1 MRNYTIIISFL
12 LLPIANLFAQTKD
25 TARMDTSKPRIRD
38 LKEVVVESR
47 PPVRMKGDTVE
58 YNASQY
64 KTKENAV
71 VEDLLKKLPGVKVD
85 QGGNI
90 TAQGERVGKVLVDGK
105 EFFGNDPAIATKNLP
120 ADMVAKVQVLDK
132 MSDQEEFTGI
142 DDGDKVKT
150 INIVTKKNSKKGYF
164 GNVSAGIGPDG
175 KYDGGLNIN
184 SIAGEQQLSLLFKAN
199 NVNKSGFSTS
209 ELIKMLS
216 ANPELFNSLP
226 ATAIAELSK
235 MKGVHIDS
243 DDPAEKAQLA
253 RPTGLNNTQ
262 YGGVNYN
269 NDWSDALKLRSSYF
283 FNRFTSRNS
292 FNYDRHYL
300 LADTA
305 YNYLQNGIALQ
316 ENNNHRGNAAVDIK
330 LDRYNSLKISPA
342 VNRNTS
348 DIKSNRTYRSYSAD
362 NTLLLN
368 QGEQVLNSNNTNT
381 DAMADILYRHRFG
394 KPGRTISLAVT
405 PEYLR
410 LENRGLNIAK
420 NEHYNLR
427 TKDSI
432 NQQTTGHSDNYSLN
446 NNLIYT
452 EQLSI
457 HTALRLTEQFNI
469 NQGDYKQ
476 LAYNINHVDGQYNE
490 LDDRYSDIYNSTIT
504 RNIADVALAGRYKKF
519 NYTVGLSVENSR
531 LKGISDAKAYRLSGY
546 YNTLLPHLYAKYR
559 FSKSKQLT
567 LNYSSNAILPGLN
580 QLRPL
585 EDISDPLYIRKGN
598 ADLQQAVNHSMTLA
612 YLSNN
617 MYSNVFTNAQ
627 LRVSTI
633 RNQFTDQYA
642 IDSAGR
648 QIISPINANGYFSGS
663 LHGERSMPF
672 GGNGSSLTFG
682 AELAYNRYPSY
693 FNAVADRIRQ
703 WGITPDINFNYYP
716 ITNLSITLRGNAS
729 WNDRHS
735 EANPGINQ
743 QYWFLNYGLDL
754 MASLPWRLNADAGIE
769 YYTTTGLSGVYNN
782 TVALLSGG
790 LSRDINK
797 RFSLRL
803 EGHDLLNQNKSFNRL
818 TRNGYTEDRQNNV
831 LGRYYMLSLIC
842 KLRHFA
848 MNNPSTLK

>member
-1 MRNYTIIISFL
+1 MRNFTVIISAL
-12 LLPIANLFAQTKD
+12 LLFTARLSAQTKN
-25 TARMDTSKPRIRD
+25 TVRTDTSKPKIRD

-47 PPVRMKGDTVE
+47 PPIRMKGDTVE
-58 YNASQY
+58 YNAAQY

-71 VEDLLKKLPGVKVD
+71 VEDLLRKLPGVKVD

-90 TAQGERVGKVLVDGK
+90 TAQGEKVAKVLVDGK

-164 GNVSAGIGPDG
+164 GNISAGIGPDG

-184 SIAGEQQLSLLFKAN
+184 SFAGEQQLSLLFKAN
-199 NVNKSGFSTS
+199 NVNKSGFSAS
-209 ELIKMLS
+209 ELIRMLS
-216 ANPELFNSLP
+216 ANPELFNNLP
-226 ATAIAELSK
+226 AAAIAELSK
-235 MKGVHIDS
+235 MKGVRINS

-253 RPTGLNNTQ
+253 RPTGINNTQ

-269 NDWSDALKLRSSYF
+269 NDWGEALKLRSSYF

-305 YNYLQNGIALQ
+305 YNYLQNGISLQ
-316 ENNNHRGNAAVDIK
+316 ENNNHRGNAAFDIR
-330 LDRYNSLKISPA
+330 LDKYNSLKISPA
-342 VNRNTS
+342 VNHNTS
-348 DIKSNRTYRSYSAD
+348 VLKSNRTYRSYTAD

-368 QGEQVLNSNNTNT
+368 QGEQVLNGNNTNT
-381 DAMADILYRHRFG
+381 NATADILYRHRFA
-394 KPGRTISLAVT
+394 KPGRTLSLVVT

-410 LENRGLNIAK
+410 VENQSLNIAR
-420 NEHYNLR
+420 NEYYNLG
-427 TKDSI
+427 TTDSI
-432 NQQTTGHSDNYSLN
+432 NQQTQGHSDNYSLN

-452 EQLSI
+452 EQLTK

-469 NQGDYKQ
+469 NQGDYEQ
-476 LAYNINHVDGQYNE
+476 LAYNMNHADGAYNV

-504 RNIADVALAGRYKKF
+504 RNIADVAIAGRYKKF
-519 NYTVGLSVENSR
+519 NYTAGLSIENSR
-531 LKGISDAKAYRLSGY
+531 LKGNSDYKTYRLSGN
-546 YNTLLPHLYAKYR
+546 YNTVLPHVYARYR

-567 LNYSSNAILPGLN
+567 LNYNSNAVLPGLN

-598 ADLQQAVNHSMTLA
+598 PDLQQAVNHDMTLA

-617 MYSNVFTNAQ
+617 IYSNVFTNIQ
-627 LRVSTI
+627 LRISAV
-633 RNQFTDQYA
+633 RNQFTDYYT

-648 QIISPINANGYFSGS
+648 QLISPINANGYFSGS
-663 LHGERSMPF
+663 LHGERSVPF

-682 AELAYNRYPSY
+682 AELSYNRYPGY
-693 FNAVADRIRQ
+693 FNAIADKIRQ
-703 WGITPDINFNYYP
+703 WGITPDFNFNYYP
-716 ITNLSITLRGNAS
+716 ISDLSMTFRGNAS

-735 EANPGINQ
+735 EANPGTNQ

-754 MASLPWRLNADAGIE
+754 MANLPWKLNADAGIE
-769 YYTTTGLSGVYNN
+769 CYTTTGLSGAYNN

-797 RFSLRL
+797 QFSLRL
-803 EGHDLLNQNKSFNRL
+803 EGYDLLNQNKSFNRL
-818 TRNGYTEDRQNNV
+818 ARNGYTEDRQNNV

-848 MNNPSTLK
+848 KNNQ

>member
-1 MRNYTIIISFL
+1 
-12 LLPIANLFAQTKD
+12 
-25 TARMDTSKPRIRD
+25 MDTTKPKVRD
-38 LKEVVVESR
+38 LKEVIVESR
-47 PPVRMKGDTVE
+47 PPIRMKGDTVE
-58 YNASQY
+58 YNAAQY

-90 TAQGERVGKVLVDGK
+90 TAQGERVGRVLIDGK

-150 INIVTKKNSKKGYF
+150 INILTKKNSKKGYF
-164 GNVSAGIGPDG
+164 GNISAGIGPDG

-184 SIAGEQQLSLLFKAN
+184 SLAGEQQLSVLFKAN
-199 NVNKSGFSTS
+199 NVNKSGFSAS
-209 ELIKMLS
+209 ELIRMLS
-216 ANPELFNSLP
+216 ANPELFNNLP

-235 MKGVHIDS
+235 MKGVRIDS

-253 RPTGLNNTQ
+253 RPTGINNTQ

-283 FNRFTSRNS
+283 FNRFTSRNN
-292 FNYDRHYL
+292 FNYNRHYL

-305 YNYLQNGIALQ
+305 YNYLQNGISLQ

-330 LDRYNSLKISPA
+330 LDKYNSLKISPA
-342 VNRNTS
+342 VNHNTS
-348 DIKSNRTYRSYSAD
+348 VLKSNRTYRSFNAD

-381 DAMADILYRHRFG
+381 NAMADILYRHRFG
-394 KPGRTISLAVT
+394 KPGRTISLTIT

-410 LENRGLNIAK
+410 LKNEGLNVAR
-420 NEHYNLR
+420 NDYYNLS
-427 TKDSI
+427 TKDSVD
-432 NQQTTGHSDNYSLN
+432 QQTTGHSDNYSLN
-446 NNLIYT
+446 NNLVYT
-452 EQLSI
+452 EQLST

-469 NQGDYKQ
+469 NHGDYTQ
-476 LAYNINHVDGQYNE
+476 LAHNINHADGQYNE
-490 LDDRYSDIYNSTIT
+490 LDNRYSDIYNSTIT
-504 RNIADVALAGRYKKF
+504 RNIADVAFAGRYKKF
-519 NYTVGLSVENSR
+519 NYTVGLSVENSH
-531 LKGISDAKAYRLSGY
+531 LEGNSDYKTYRLSGY

-567 LNYSSNAILPGLN
+567 LNYNSNAVLPGLN

-598 ADLQQAVNHSMTLA
+598 PDLQQAVNHSVTLA

-617 MYSNVFTNAQ
+617 IYSNIFTNAQ
-627 LRVSTI
+627 LRLSTT
-633 RNQFTDQYA
+633 RNQFTDQYT

-648 QIISPINANGYFSGS
+648 QIISPVNAGGYFSGS
-663 LHGERSMPF
+663 LHAERSVPI

-682 AELAYNRYPSY
+682 TELAYNRYPSY
-693 FNAVADRIRQ
+693 FNAIADNIRQ

-716 ITNLSITLRGNAS
+716 ITNLSMTLRGNAS

-735 EANPGINQ
+735 QANPGTNQ

-754 MASLPWRLNADAGIE
+754 MANLPWKLNADAAIE
-769 YYTTTGLSGVYNN
+769 CYTTTGLSGAYNN
-782 TVALLSGG
+782 TVALLNGG
-790 LSRDINK
+790 LSRDIN
-797 RFSLRL
+797 RQFSLRL

-818 TRNGYTEDRQNNV
+818 ARNGYTEDRQNNV

-848 MNNPSTLK
+848 KINQ

>member
-1 MRNYTIIISFL
+1 MRIFTVIISFL
-12 LLPIANLFAQTKD
+12 LSLTTNLFAQTKD
-25 TARMDTSKPRIRD
+25 TLRTDTGKPRIRD

-47 PPVRMKGDTVE
+47 PPIRMKGDTVE
-58 YNASQY
+58 YNAANY
-64 KTKENAV
+64 KTRENAV
-71 VEDLLKKLPGVKVD
+71 VEDLLRKLPGVKVD
-85 QGGNI
+85 QSGNI
-90 TAQGERVGKVLVDGK
+90 TTQGEKVGKVLVDGK

-120 ADMVAKVQVLDK
+120 ADMVARVQVLDK

-164 GNVSAGIGPDG
+164 GNISAGIGSGG

-184 SIAGEQQLSLLFKAN
+184 SFAGEQQLSLLFKAN
-199 NVNKSGFSTS
+199 NVNKSGFSAS
-209 ELIKMLS
+209 ELIRMLS
-216 ANPELFNSLP
+216 ANPELFNNLP

-235 MKGVHIDS
+235 MKGVRINS
-243 DDPAEKAQLA
+243 DDPAEKTQLA
-253 RPTGLNNTQ
+253 RPTGINNTQ
-262 YGGVNYN
+262 YGGLNYN
-269 NDWSDALKLRSSYF
+269 NDWGEVLKLRSSYF

-305 YNYLQNGIALQ
+305 YNYLQNGISLQ
-316 ENNNHRGNAAVDIK
+316 ENINHRGNAAVDIR
-330 LDRYNSLKISPA
+330 LDKYNSLKISPA
-342 VNRNTS
+342 VNHNTS
-348 DIKSNRTYRSYSAD
+348 LLKSNRRYRSYSAD

-368 QGEQVLNSNNTNT
+368 QGEQVLNGNNTNT
-381 DAMADILYRHRFG
+381 NATADILYRHRFAR
-394 KPGRTISLAVT
+394 PGRTFSITVT

-410 LENRGLNIAK
+410 LENKGLNIAR
-420 NEHYNLR
+420 NEYYNLGTR
-427 TKDSI
+427 DSI
-432 NQQTTGHSDNYSLN
+432 NQQTTGHSDNYSMN

-452 EQLSI
+452 EQLSR

-469 NQGDYKQ
+469 SHGDYEQ
-476 LAYNINHVDGQYNE
+476 LAYNINHADGQYNE
-490 LDDRYSDIYNSTIT
+490 LDNRYSDIYNSTIT

-519 NYTVGLSVENSR
+519 NYTAGLSVENSH
-531 LKGISDAKAYRLSGY
+531 LKGNSDYKTYRLSGS
-546 YNTLLPHLYAKYR
+546 YNTLLPHLYARYR

-567 LNYSSNAILPGLN
+567 LNYNSNAVLPGLN

-598 ADLQQAVNHSMTLA
+598 PDLRQAVNHDMTLA

-617 MYSNVFTNAQ
+617 IYSNVFTNIQ
-627 LRVSTI
+627 LRISAI
-633 RNQFTDQYA
+633 RNQFTDYYI

-648 QIISPINANGYFSGS
+648 QIISPVNANGYFSGS
-663 LHGERSMPF
+663 LHAERSIPF
-672 GGNGSSLTFG
+672 AGNGSSLTLG
-682 AELAYNRYPSY
+682 TELSYNRYPGY
-693 FNAVADRIRQ
+693 FNTIADKIRQ
-703 WGITPDINFNYYP
+703 WGITPDFNFNYYP
-716 ITNLSITLRGNAS
+716 ISSLSMTLRGNAS

-735 EANPGINQ
+735 EANPGTNQ

-754 MASLPWRLNADAGIE
+754 MANLPWKLNADAAIE
-769 YYTTTGLSGVYNN
+769 CYTTTGLSGAYNN

-790 LSRDINK
+790 LARDINK
-797 RFSLRL
+797 QFSLRL

-818 TRNGYTEDRQNNV
+818 VRNGYTEDRQNNV

-848 MNNPSTLK
+848 RNNQ